1 MADESDATQTFRDAL
16 LSSGSFQTHRTDS
29 LATELSVRQVRSIA
43 SAAPPPDRPVVMRCA
58 DGIVVIAPSRTDAY
72 GGTTTVPRIM
82 SLKQSGWDLQVFS
95 ADDGDFILAWKEGE
109 PGKSRRWSLAAKEA
123 AAQLLVRVKDA
134 PPTAVIGVV
143 AKQGAPGVDEIGLVL
158 SESASSRLE
167 SQILS
172 GGDITVDNR
181 IFLVDTFRY
190 HIPEGFRVVS
200 TGSSDDTGG
209 K

>member
-1 MADESDATQTFRDAL
+1 MDTAQPFRDAL

-29 LATELSVRQVRSIA
+29 LATELSVRQVRSMA
-43 SAAPPPDRPVVMRCA
+43 AAAPPPDRPVVMRCA

-72 GGTTTVPRIM
+72 GETTTVPRIM

-95 ADDGDFILAWKEGE
+95 ADNGDFVLAWKEGK

-123 AAQLLVRVKDA
+123 ATQLLARTRNA

-167 SQILS
+167 SQILG
-172 GGDITVDNR
+172 GGDIAVDSR

-190 HIPEGFRVVS
+190 HIPDGFRVVPAA
-200 TGSSDDTGG
+200 GSGDADVGA
-209 K
+209 

>member
-1 MADESDATQTFRDAL
+1 MTDESNAAQPFRDAL

-29 LATELSVRQVRSIA
+29 LATELPVRQVRSMAA
-43 SAAPPPDRPVVMRCA
+43 SAPLPNRPVVMRCA
-58 DGIVVIAPSRTDAY
+58 DGIVVIAPSRKDAY

-82 SLKQSGWDLQVFS
+82 SLKESGWDLQVFS
-95 ADDGDFILAWKEGE
+95 ADDGDFVIAWKIGE

-123 AAQLLVRVKDA
+123 ATQLLDRIDGA

-181 IFLVDTFRY
+181 MFLVDTFRY
-190 HIPEGFRVVS
+190 HIPEGFRVVP
-200 TGSSDDTGG
+200 T
-209 K
+209 